1 MRRLFTVLRRIACAA
16 PLRAALFS
24 TLVLTLSFPAVRA
37 EGGDAS
43 RVSDLAVHSDGNGM
57 FSVQVKTQ
65 GNPGYSCRIVESS
78 GSQTLVVE
86 FPTAT
91 SSLQSSYRFPD
102 APLGAPRI
110 SRPSNQDARGVRLEF
125 PLQGASVQGWEA
137 GADGLRILLSGA
149 VRRESAGGGTYV
161 LGVGDRLELS
171 VFGQE
176 DLKKTLEV
184 LADGTVIFPLVGVIP
199 VAGKT
204 LSSVRATL
212 EVRLKDYLVDPQV
225 SLDIKDY
232 QSQPVNVV
240 GEVEKPGTYYLKG
253 PTTLM
258 DIMAQAGWMTRE
270 AGSEIIITRHTGTA
284 EEEGSRQITITK
296 EELLRGGSQFNPR
309 LQSGDVITVGP
320 EQYFYIRGEVVKP
333 GQYKLG
339 DRPTLLKAVSIAEG
353 LTPYAKKKGIQIIRT
368 VNGAQSK
375 LTFDLKS
382 IEERKAEDVPILA
395 GDVIIVDRRLF

>member
-1 MRRLFTVLRRIACAA
+1 MLKVDPCFVRRGARVVA
-16 PLRAALFS
+16 
-24 TLVLTLSFPAVRA
+24 LVLMFYRTDAVSA
-37 EGGDAS
+37 QGAHAPT
-43 RVSDLAVHSDGNGM
+43 VSDLAVRSEGEGR
-57 FSVQVKTQ
+57 FSLIVKYE
-65 GNPGYSCRIVESS
+65 GNPTYGCQVQDS
-78 GSQTLVVE
+78 GGTSTLVLE
-86 FPTAT
+86 FSAA
-91 SSLQSSYRFPD
+91 SSLKPEYRFPET
-102 APLGAPRI
+102 PLGTLKVSALTKENSSGI
-110 SRPSNQDARGVRLEF
+110 RLEM
-125 PLQGASVQGWEA
+125 PLQGASLKGWGVSSE
-137 GADGLRILLSGA
+137 GLEVHLAATPKRPQST
-149 VRRESAGGGTYV
+149 GGTYI
-161 LGVGDRLELS
+161 LGVGDRLELT

-176 DLKKTLEV
+176 DLKKTIEV
-184 LADGTVIFPLVGVIP
+184 MADGSIILPLVGVIP

-204 LSSVRATL
+204 LASVRS
-212 EVRLKDYLVDPQV
+212 EVELKLKDYLVDPQV

-270 AGSEIIITRHTGTA
+270 AGSEIILTRR
-284 EEEGSRQITITK
+284 ESDSSDEEGSRQITISK
-296 EELLRGGSQFNPR
+296 EDLLRGGSQYNPR
-309 LQSGDVITVGP
+309 LQAGDVITVGP

-368 VNGAQSK
+368 VKGAQTK

-382 IEERKAEDVPILA
+382 IEERKAEDVPILP
-395 GDVIIVDRRLF
+395 GDVIIVDRRMF

>member
-1 MRRLFTVLRRIACAA
+1 MLRVDAFSVRRGA
-16 PLRAALFS
+16 PAVAFL
-24 TLVLTLSFPAVRA
+24 LVLGLAGAIPAVGSPAARL
-37 EGGDAS
+37 
-43 RVSDLAVHSDGNGM
+43 SDVAFRSGSNGQ
-57 FSVQVKTQ
+57 FSLIVKFE
-65 GNPGYSCRIVESS
+65 GNPAYSCRVQDGAGAEMLI
-78 GSQTLVVE
+78 LE
-86 FPTAT
+86 FSAT
-91 SSLQSSYRFPD
+91 DSSLKPEYRFPD
-102 APLGAPRI
+102 APLGALKVSPLG
-110 SRPSNQDARGVRLEF
+110 SSNPAGVRLEI
-125 PLQGASVQGWEA
+125 PLKGASLKGWGVSSE
-137 GADGLRILLSGA
+137 GLEVLLAATPKRPAPAPTS
-149 VRRESAGGGTYV
+149 GGGTYV
-161 LGVGDRLELS
+161 LGVGDRLELT

-184 LADGTVIFPLVGVIP
+184 LADGTVIFPLIGVLP

-204 LSSVRATL
+204 LATVRS
-212 EVRLKDYLVDPQV
+212 EVEARLKDFLVDPQV

-270 AGSEIIITRHTGTA
+270 AGSEIIVTRRDTGSA
-284 EEEGSRQITITK
+284 EDEGSHQITISK

-309 LQSGDVITVGP
+309 LQTGDVITVGP

-339 DRPTLLKAVSIAEG
+339 DRPTLLRAVSIAEG

-368 VNGAQSK
+368 VKGSQTK

-382 IEERKAEDVPILA
+382 IEERKAEDVPILPN
-395 GDVIIVDRRLF
+395 DVIIVDRRIF

>member
-1 MRRLFTVLRRIACAA
+1 MLKANRCFVRQEARAVALLLMFCMSHAVSAQGAQA
-16 PLRAALFS
+16 PA
-24 TLVLTLSFPAVRA
+24 
-37 EGGDAS
+37 
-43 RVSDLAVHSDGNGM
+43 VSDLAVRSEGEGR
-57 FSVQVKTQ
+57 FSLIVKYE
-65 GNPGYSCRIVESS
+65 GNPTYSCQVQEH
-78 GSQTLVVE
+78 GGTETLVLE
-86 FPTAT
+86 FSAAS
-91 SSLQSSYRFPD
+91 SSLKSEYLFPET
-102 APLGAPRI
+102 PLGSLKVATLAK
-110 SRPSNQDARGVRLEF
+110 PSNGIRLEV
-125 PLQGASVQGWEA
+125 PLQGASLRGWGVSAE
-137 GADGLRILLSGA
+137 GLVVHLSA
-149 VRRESAGGGTYV
+149 TPKKPPSTGGTYI
-161 LGVGDRLELS
+161 LGVGDRLELT

-176 DLKKTLEV
+176 DLKKTFEV
-184 LADGTVIFPLVGVIP
+184 MADGTVIFPLIGVLP
-199 VAGKT
+199 VSGKT
-204 LSSVRATL
+204 LASVRTEV
-212 EVRLKDYLVDPQV
+212 EVRLKDFLVDPQV

-270 AGSEIIITRHTGTA
+270 AGSEIILTRRETGSA

-296 EELLRGGSQFNPR
+296 EDLLRGGSQYNPR
-309 LQSGDVITVGP
+309 LQVGDVITVGP

-368 VNGAQSK
+368 VKGAQAK

-382 IEERKAEDVPILA
+382 IEERKTEDVPILP
-395 GDVIIVDRRLF
+395 GDVIIVDRRMF

>member
-1 MRRLFTVLRRIACAA
+1 VLRVDAFSVRRGAGAA
-16 PLRAALFS
+16 AFL
-24 TLVLTLSFPAVRA
+24 LVLGLAGAIPAVGAPAARL
-37 EGGDAS
+37 
-43 RVSDLAVHSDGNGM
+43 SDVAVRSGSNGQ
-57 FSVQVKTQ
+57 FSLIVKYE
-65 GNPGYSCRIVESS
+65 GNPAYSCRVQE
-78 GSQTLVVE
+78 GAGAETLILE
-86 FPTAT
+86 FAAAD
-91 SSLQSSYRFPD
+91 SSLKPEYRFPD
-102 APLGAPRI
+102 APLGALKVSALGSANP
-110 SRPSNQDARGVRLEF
+110 AGVRLEV
-125 PLQGASVQGWEA
+125 PLNGASLKGWGVSSEGLEVLLAA
-137 GADGLRILLSGA
+137 GQKRPVPAPT
-149 VRRESAGGGTYV
+149 GGGTYI
-161 LGVGDRLELS
+161 LGVGDRLELT

-176 DLKKTLEV
+176 DLKKSLEV
-184 LADGTVIFPLVGVIP
+184 MADGTVIFPLIGVLP

-204 LSSVRATL
+204 LATIRSEV
-212 EVRLKDYLVDPQV
+212 EVRLKDFLVDPQV

-270 AGSEIIITRHTGTA
+270 AGSEIIVTRRDSGTS
-284 EEEGSRQITITK
+284 EDEGSRQITITK

-309 LQSGDVITVGP
+309 LQTGDVITVGP
-320 EQYFYIRGEVVKP
+320 EQYFYIRGEVMKP

-368 VNGAQSK
+368 VKGSQTK

-382 IEERKAEDVPILA
+382 IEERKAEDVPILPN
-395 GDVIIVDRRLF
+395 DVIIVDRRVF